1 MKKIKFL
8 FLLISFL
15 FNLKAFAQFES
26 HKDILLSSFIID
38 SGRKLSE
45 NSYNSL
51 LEKTNSIILNNG
63 IGNSNLFPQYVLAS
77 KINILS
83 KKVIAGP
90 PTKVLIELNLVLLI
104 GKADENLLFNQKTI
118 RLTGLGE
125 NENLALTAAINQLE
139 TSDPTIVEFVTKS
152 KVNLVDYF
160 TRNCD
165 LILSSAKN
173 DSYAGDINGALY
185 KISQIPMACTDCY
198 KKSLILES
206 EIFQNKIDLEGKVNL
221 NSASLAWNTSKNKDG
236 AIQALNSLKLIHPN
250 SSSFNKIENL
260 LGQISKRLDDNEL
273 RNWALYIKKY
283 EDKVYLERFKLNA
296 EREAVL
302 AYYNSLPKT
311 FIYNNTTFFD
321 FYQKIVSW

>member
-1 MKKIKFL
+1 MRKIKVIL
-8 FLLISFL
+8 FLCSL
-15 FNLKAFAQFES
+15 FFNFAALAQFES

-38 SGRKLSE
+38 SGKKLSE

-63 IGNSNLFPQYVLAS
+63 IGNSNLFPQFVLAS
-77 KINILS
+77 KINMLS
-83 KKVIAGP
+83 KKIVAGP
-90 PTKVLIELNLVLLI
+90 PAKVSIDINLVLLI

-118 RLTGLGE
+118 RLSGIGE
-125 NENLALTAAINQLE
+125 NENLAISSAINQLE
-139 TSDPTIVEFVTKS
+139 TSDPTIVDFVTKS
-152 KVNLVDYF
+152 KVAMVDYF

-185 KISQIPMACTDCY
+185 KIGQIPMACTDCY
-198 KKSLILES
+198 KKSLIVEN
-206 EIFQNKIDLEGKVNL
+206 EVFQNKIDLDGKVNL
-221 NSASLAWNTSKNKDG
+221 NLATLAWNTSKNKDG

-260 LGQISKRLDDNEL
+260 MGQISKRLDDNEL

-311 FIYNNTTFFD
+311 FVYNNTTFFD
-321 FYQKIVSW
+321 FYQKIISW